1 MRPSYPIAQNVKEA
15 MTAPKGFA
23 RSSIE
28 AGKVLD
34 SDASVVLHLD
44 LAKERFRTR
53 DQAEAFFA
61 GPLDGRY
68 GEMVVDSDD
77 YWRCWVSYYGPA
89 DEAKSPSSLT
99 QEDRTYIEKRLN
111 AAPAPKR
118 NRPQKGL
125 DFGLFEESD
134 PDRPG
139 WTYVSD
145 E

>member
-1 MRPSYPIAQNVKEA
+1 

-28 AGKVLD
+28 AARILD
-34 SDASVVLHLD
+34 SDDPVVLHLD
-44 LAKERFRTR
+44 LAKERVRTR
-53 DQAEAFFA
+53 EEAEAFFA
-61 GPLDGRY
+61 GPLEGRW
-68 GEMVVDSDD
+68 GELAVDLSD
-77 YWRCWVSYYGPA
+77 YWRCWVSYYGRAHEP
-89 DEAKSPSSLT
+89 KVPSSLT

-125 DFGLFEESD
+125 DFGLFEVSD